1 MQPLVRGFS
10 RYFTWLR
17 FKRTPANV
25 IRKHENLPERVRG
38 GSLSRPTFW
47 SEQGRDRH
55 YLLGAL
61 FELLEEEG
69 WRYSSDSGW
78 NDWDIQIYGNFWWS
92 ISLQTVTEYHGGGK
106 CLTRVR
112 LRNRMVITAIIFN
125 LLAIS
130 LLIYRQLNVSHLDL
144 WFIVGYG
151 LFLVFLATRARAL
164 KSRVA
169 ELVEL
174 AALRAGLQRV
184 IRKPKTVAP
193 QPEPELEVAVNAT
206 DPASP
211 QLPG

>member
-1 MQPLVRGFS
+1 
-10 RYFTWLR
+10 
-17 FKRTPANV
+17 
-25 IRKHENLPERVRG
+25 
-38 GSLSRPTFW
+38 
-47 SEQGRDRH
+47 
-55 YLLGAL
+55 
-61 FELLEEEG
+61 
-69 WRYSSDSGW
+69 
-78 NDWDIQIYGNFWWS
+78 
-92 ISLQTVTEYHGGGK
+92 
-106 CLTRVR
+106 VR
-112 LRNRMVITAIIFN
+112 LRNRLVITAIIFN
-125 LLAIS
+125 LIAIS

-184 IRKPKTVAP
+184 GRKGKMIAQT
-193 QPEPELEVAVNAT
+193 PEPEFEVTANAT